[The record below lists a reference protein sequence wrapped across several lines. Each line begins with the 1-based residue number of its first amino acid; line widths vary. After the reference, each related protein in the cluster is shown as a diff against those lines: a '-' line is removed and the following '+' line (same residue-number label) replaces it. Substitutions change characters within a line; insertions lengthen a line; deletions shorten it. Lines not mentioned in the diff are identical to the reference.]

1 MILLEQQLCELGFT
15 KPNKNKLEISYKYHL
30 GRRRF
35 ISARCLGTGNE
46 SMWLC
51 YKEDMDG
58 EVIDDLICL
67 HNVDYDGQLTISKV
81 KHLVEFFTTTESA
94 WAVKDFTRLLQEVIN
109 DKPN

>member
-1 MILLEQQLCELGFT
+1 MNLLEQQLVEIGFT
-15 KPNKNKLEISYKYHL
+15 KPHRDGLELSYKYHL
-30 GRRRF
+30 GRGRF
-35 ISARCLGTGNE
+35 ISAMCLGTGNE

-67 HNVDYDGQLTISKV
+67 HNADYDGQLTISKV

-94 WAVKDFTRLLQEVIN
+94 WFVRDFNSVLQEL
-109 DKPN
+109 

>member
-30 GRRRF
+30 GRRRL

-81 KHLVEFFTTTESA
+81 KHLVE
-94 WAVKDFTRLLQEVIN
+94 VKEI
-109 DKPN
+109 

>member
-67 HNVDYDGQLTISKV
+67 HNADYDGQLTISKV
-81 KHLVEFFTTTESA
+81 KHLVEFFTTTPST
-94 WAVKDFTRLLQEVIN
+94 WLVKDFSRLLQER
-109 DKPN
+109 